1 MLPEPLSAVEQG
13 VVEGF
18 RAGAVVDLSGA
29 EDRDVRAEVLRGLLL
44 GGLAGEPSRLARLR
58 LTGARINGPLDLD
71 HSQVDTSVTLQNC
84 VFTDRIRCYGASL
97 RHLDL
102 QGCRFPG
109 IVASYAVFAGTL
121 NLRDSH
127 SSATV
132 HLIGA
137 RIDGSLILNR
147 AQLSDRELALS
158 GTRLHVGVDILAQG
172 GFVCHGELRLNDAE
186 IGGALRWEGATLL
199 NPGGK
204 ALFAPDLKVGAVA
217 NLCDGFTVQG
227 AVRMSYAQI
236 RSRLCFD
243 GASLAGDAQPLIDLR
258 HLETRELTML
268 TTGPVDGD
276 VDLRNARL
284 GVLRDDPA
292 TWPRRLRLTGASYE
306 ILSGRHLGVGR
317 LPWLRRDPDGYQP
330 QPYEQLA
337 AVYRRAGHEPDAR
350 AVALANQ
357 RHRRGTLGVLGRLW
371 GHAQDLLIG
380 YGYRPRRAVVALALL
395 ATVGTVAFALH
406 PPVAKVPAEAPG
418 FNPFVY
424 TTDLLMPLI
433 DFGQEQAFHPRPPL
447 TWLAYA
453 LILSGWILATTVAA
467 AATRLLRRD

>member
-1 MLPEPLSAVEQG
+1 MVPEVISAAERA
-13 VVEGF
+13 VVDGF
-18 RAGAVVDLSGA
+18 GTGSVVDLSEA
-29 EDRDVRAEVLRGLLL
+29 EDREVRAEVLRGLLL
-44 GGLAGEPSRLARLR
+44 GGSGGESARLARLR
-58 LTGARINGPLDLD
+58 LTGARITGPLDLD
-71 HSQVDTSVTLQNC
+71 HGQVETSVTLQNC
-84 VFTDRIRCYGASL
+84 AFTDRIRCYGATL

-109 IVASYAVFAGTL
+109 MVASYAVFAGTL

-137 RIDGSLILNR
+137 RIEGSLILNR
-147 AQLSDRELALS
+147 AQLTDPELALS

-186 IGGALRWEGATLL
+186 IGGAMRCEGATLR

-217 NLCDGFTVQG
+217 NLCDGFTAEG
-227 AVRMSYAQI
+227 AMRLAYAQI
-236 RSRLCFD
+236 RSRLCLD
-243 GASLAGDAQPLIDLR
+243 GASLSGGAQPLLDLR

-268 TTGPVDGD
+268 TIGPVDGE

-292 TWPRRLRLTGASYE
+292 TWPGRLRLTGASYE
-306 ILSGRHLGVGR
+306 ILSGRHLGAGR

-350 AVALANQ
+350 AVGLANQ
-357 RHRRGTLGVLGRLW
+357 RDRRATLGLLGRLW

-395 ATVGTVAFALH
+395 ATVGTAVFALH
-406 PPVAKVPAEAPG
+406 PPMAAVPAEAPQ

-424 TTDLLMPLI
+424 TADLLMPLI

-447 TWLAYA
+447 TWLAYG

>member
-1 MLPEPLSAVEQG
+1 MLPEPLSATEQA

-18 RAGAVVDLSGA
+18 RTGTVVDLSGSD
-29 EDRDVRAEVLRGLLL
+29 DRDVRAEVLRGLLL
-44 GGLAGEPSRLARLR
+44 AGPGGEPSRLSRLR
-58 LTGARINGPLDLD
+58 LTGARIAGPLDLD
-71 HSQVDTSVTLQNC
+71 HSQVDTSIALHDC
-84 VFTDRIRCYGASL
+84 VFTDRISCYGTIL
-97 RHLDL
+97 RHVDL
-102 QGCRFPG
+102 KGCRFPG
-109 IVASYAVFAGTL
+109 LLASYAVFAGTL

-147 AQLSDRELALS
+147 AQLSDAQLALS
-158 GTRLHVGVDILAQG
+158 GTRLSVGVDILAQG
-172 GFVCHGELRLNDAE
+172 GFTCHGELRLNDAE
-186 IGGALRWEGATLL
+186 IGGALRWEGAALR

-204 ALFAPDLKVGAVA
+204 ALFAPDIKVGAVA
-217 NLCDGFTVQG
+217 NLCDGFSVDG

-243 GASLAGDAQPLIDLR
+243 GAWLAGDAQPLIDLR
-258 HLETRELTML
+258 HLEARELVL
-268 TTGPVDGD
+268 LPTGPIDGE

-292 TWPRRLRLTGASYE
+292 TWPKRLRLTGASYE
-306 ILSGRHLGVGR
+306 ILSGTHLGAGR

-330 QPYEQLA
+330 QAYEQLA

-357 RHRRGTLGVLGRLW
+357 RHRRSTLGLLGRLW

-380 YGYRPRRAVVALALL
+380 YGYRPRRAVLALALL

-406 PPVAKVPAEAPG
+406 PPVAAVPAEAPV

-424 TTDLLMPLI
+424 TADLLMPLI